1 MGIRSGGV
9 GMANILVVE
18 DEEQVRVLAGSLCE
32 EMGHTAASASNLDE
46 ALALLATE
54 EIFDLI
60 FTDLSLHGH
69 DQAGLALA
77 TEAVRIRDGIP
88 VLYTTGQ
95 AVTDGMKAMFV
106 EGSSFLPKP
115 YTFDQLNAAVTAALK
130 PK

>member
-1 MGIRSGGV
+1 
-9 GMANILVVE
+9 MANILVVE
-18 DEEQVRVLAGSLCE
+18 DEEQVRVLAASLCE
-32 EMGHTAASASNLDE
+32 EMGHTVASASNMDE
-46 ALALLATE
+46 ALALLVTE

-77 TEAVRIRDGIP
+77 TEAVRVREGIP

-106 EGSSFLPKP
+106 KGGSFLPKP

-130 PK
+130 SK

>member
-1 MGIRSGGV
+1 
-9 GMANILVVE
+9 MANILVVE

>member
-1 MGIRSGGV
+1 
-9 GMANILVVE
+9 MANILVVE
-18 DEEQVRVLAGSLCE
+18 DEEQVRVLAVSLCE

-54 EIFDLI
+54 ESFGLI

-69 DQAGLALA
+69 DQAGLALG
-77 TEAVRIRDGIP
+77 TEAVRIRGGIP